1 MPVTVN
7 ASLKETV
14 IGITSPKLYVPSD
27 DVDVILFTTGAPP
40 SIIIAL
46 FAPNDP
52 SAPGAG
58 NIKFAAFPYAS
69 VIVPPFDINA
79 VES

>member
-1 MPVTVN
+1 M
-7 ASLKETV
+7 
-14 IGITSPKLYVPSD
+14 TSSKLYVPSD

-46 FAPNDP
+46 FAPKDP
-52 SAPGAG
+52 AAPGTG
-58 NIKFAAFPYAS
+58 KIKFALFPYVS
-69 VIVPPFDINA
+69 VIAPPFKSNA